1 MRSLVVLSL
10 AVTLGGM
17 TVAYAA
23 SPAAP
28 SNEAPF
34 LTENRAAMS
43 KMMQD
48 MNIKPSGD
56 VDRDFAAMMIPHHQG
71 AVDMAQ
77 AELRYGHREQ
87 LRRIARQIIASQPKE
102 IVGMHQALGQHPS
115 PSVASAK

>member
-1 MRSLVVLSL
+1 MVRSLVALSL

-28 SNEAPF
+28 ANEDAF
-34 LTENRAAMS
+34 LAENRAAMS
-43 KMMQD
+43 KMMQGMD
-48 MNIKPSGD
+48 IKPSGD

-77 AELRYGHREQ
+77 AELQYGHSEQ
-87 LRRIARQIIASQPKE
+87 LRRIAHQIIAEQPQE
-102 IVGMHQALGQHPS
+102 IAAMRQAVGQPRRS
-115 PSVASAK
+115 PV